1 MITKTI
7 KFKRLYFKD
16 TYTIG
21 KCTVDGEYISDT
33 IEDKVRELN
42 SKEDK
47 VYGETA
53 IPAGTYDADIY
64 FSKKF
69 GYKVIRL
76 FNVPYFEGVYVHKG
90 NTAKDSHGCLILG
103 YNDKKG
109 WVSRPTEA
117 LNKLIKAVEGA
128 DKIKVIVE

>member
-103 YNDKKG
+103 FNDKKG